1 MQTLDEILT
10 EARRLPEGER
20 KRLVADLQ
28 ADSPTGASQIRRQA
42 AMKRWLDRGGS
53 GHSDFTDVSGNKTT
67 HLAEIYA
74 TKP

>member
-1 MQTLDEILT
+1 MQTLDEILA

-28 ADSPTGASQIRRQA
+28 TDSPIGASQIRRQV
-42 AMKRWLDRGGS
+42 AMKRWLARAGS
-53 GHSDFTDVSGNKTT
+53 GHSDFTDVSGSKTT